1 MPAGISVKNG
11 DRKTHVLKLRNN
23 FYDQNQVGH
32 VWFEYMSVKL
42 KNIGFIPSKVD
53 YYIFYRGP
61 CVFFFYVDDGIF
73 MSPKD
78 GDVNKAIA
86 DLKSTHLDIENRGDI
101 ADYLE
106 LNFNYKKNGE
116 VVMTQP
122 QLIN

>member
-1 MPAGISVKNG
+1 M
-11 DRKTHVLKLRNN
+11 LKLRNN
-23 FYDQNQVGH
+23 FYDQNQVGR

-101 ADYLE
+101 ADYLRV
-106 LNFNYKKNGE
+106 NFNYKKNGE
-116 VVMTQP
+116 VVMTQS